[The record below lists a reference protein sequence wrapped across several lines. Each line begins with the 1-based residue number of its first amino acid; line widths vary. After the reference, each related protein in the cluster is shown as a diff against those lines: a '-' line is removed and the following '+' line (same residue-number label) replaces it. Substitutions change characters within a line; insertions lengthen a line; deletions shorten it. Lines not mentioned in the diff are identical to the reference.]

1 MGNSRIPMTAT
12 SYDDLD
18 REDMKRLA
26 AGHDAALNELMERHG
41 TRLFHYLVRQLSNET
56 DAADLAQE
64 TFVRVYQNRA
74 RYDAGHKFSTW
85 LYTIATNL
93 IRDRFRWHKRH
104 PEVSVDAEKDETGSM
119 LDTMPDAEASPSEQI
134 ASAERAAE
142 VRKGIEE
149 LPEDLRTALI
159 LSEYEGLAHA
169 EIGAVLNCT
178 AKAVENRLYRA
189 RNLLRQSL
197 AGILQA
203 T

>member
-1 MGNSRIPMTAT
+1 MTNIGN
-12 SYDDLD
+12 DELD

-26 AGHDAALNELMERHG
+26 AGHDASLNELMERHG
-41 TRLFHYLVRQLSNET
+41 ERLFHYLLRQLSNET

-104 PEVSVDAEKDETGSM
+104 PEVSADAEKDEAGSM
-119 LDTMPDAEASPSEQI
+119 LETLPGGEASPSEQI

-142 VRKGIEE
+142 VRKAIEE

-169 EIGAVLNCT
+169 EIGAVLSCT

-189 RNLLRQSL
+189 RNQLRKSL